1 MNTLQ
6 KIETIEKELAD
17 LKDVNKRIRTLQS
30 DLRELKQKAIDE
42 VNGDLYDYLKNLKFD
57 ENCFNYRSSNN
68 EIFKSFTLEYY
79 KPGEKY
85 HSLLFIDLANKYR
98 NSIELHG
105 SQYET
110 ISFYNADEVKQWLV
124 NNEISDWS
132 QPDPYDLVVVK
143 RARE

>member
-57 ENCFNYRSSNN
+57 ENCFNYRSCF
-68 EIFKSFTLEYY
+68 FK
-79 KPGEKY
+79 
-85 HSLLFIDLANKYR
+85 
-98 NSIELHG
+98 
-105 SQYET
+105 
-110 ISFYNADEVKQWLV
+110 
-124 NNEISDWS
+124 
-132 QPDPYDLVVVK
+132 
-143 RARE
+143 